1 MTDLAERLQ
10 ELAAANAEPIPPE
23 VAPLSDSEAKEAF
36 LSALEEGKTVPE
48 AAETAQRTIRWFRNR
63 RQRGTRVYDVD
74 FTLAYDEI
82 MEPGGANGESLG
94 WRGLANLAKA
104 SDRGDTRASE
114 KLAANYHKDFGW
126 MKQEVAR
133 GGLNVEQLQVF
144 FGELSLQQLLELK
157 NAREATKPKE
167 LPVIDQ

>member
-36 LSALEEGKTVPE
+36 LSALEEGKTVGE
-48 AAETAQRTIRWFRNR
+48 AAKLAQRTIRWFRNR

-82 MEPGGANGESLG
+82 MEPGGPHRESLG
-94 WRGLANLAKA
+94 LRGLANLAKA
-104 SDRGDTRASE
+104 SDQGDVRASE
-114 KLAANYHKDFGW
+114 KLMAVYHGDFGW
-126 MKQEVAR
+126 LRQERA
-133 GGLNVEQLQVF
+133 GGDLNVEQLQVF
-144 FGELSLQQLLELK
+144 FGELPLEKLLELK
-157 NAREATKPKE
+157 KAREAAKPKE